1 MKSII
6 IRSVLWVGVILLAYF
21 GLYANITNEIHVRDV
36 MDIRKSQNI
45 QKLQDLAEIQIR
57 FKRDHG
63 FYAGSEDELLSYLNS
78 SVEVQNTDKADKILI
93 ADNKDLW
100 DKIREQIIEERKIT
114 KSDINAEAKKIYKE
128 AGGKWDRLSKKEEI
142 EQGYIKVTKYI
153 AKQLVFTEDYIKTR
167 SSKSYKLDLNDFSN
181 IKELNNKLSSF
192 SNFTS
197 SLNTNSKLIE
207 KLEVQSTFNNIKN
220 NKSNLFDGD
229 TSTSINKSSLE
240 SIIKN
245 HNKDIEEAK
254 KDIQSKKN
262 EQRIAKDSLSKINER
277 ISTYTTNIGSDKI
290 LKAKDKAKKK
300 QDKGKKIKGRTGKIF
315 TKISQLE
322 NKKKEFN
329 SIIAQSKEYIKNKEE
344 EIKSRKE
351 IINSL
356 DKNIQFLHDIKAMQK
371 EYNIRNKKE
380 SENFNN
386 LVSYMLNEEITIE
399 TRNKRSPKP
408 TPNLPEEWNNA
419 LEKAQLMAEEKLEK
433 GIKLE
438 IETRYEDA
446 GGEMRRLT
454 QEEAEERDL
463 ITISIVPVIDLV
475 FNESYLDQ
483 RSDYPLNLDSLF
495 YISNSKEKYSISNRI
510 STKYNITNRLIDT
523 LMSKNNFVK
532 FKDTLLAKKIR
543 EDFKAIEKKSYKELG
558 PLFEKFDKT
567 ANKEVQKFI
576 RRNYNRTGEEI
587 LDIDI
592 YLEVLGTSKS
602 QILNELIIK
611 NKKLNNLSKEIVE
624 TLTTHINSTEIFDQL
639 EMSEKYKIILLLE
652 EMSSDMEM
660 KETWNE
666 FTKYHTDTLNLGSI
680 LISRYG
686 FQYAM
691 TTTGNEFDV
700 ESGSRNKFFFEISTS
715 YDNIF
720 DGLDKENLTVRN
732 HDEKNKREDDGEISV
747 AKIAIGSLIEEI
759 SNGNWE

>member
-1 MKSII
+1 
-6 IRSVLWVGVILLAYF
+6 
-21 GLYANITNEIHVRDV
+21 
-36 MDIRKSQNI
+36 
-45 QKLQDLAEIQIR
+45 
-57 FKRDHG
+57 RDHG
-63 FYAGSEDELLSYLNS
+63 FYAGSEEELLSYLNS

-167 SSKSYKLDLNDFSN
+167 SSKSYKLDLNDLSN
-181 IKELNNKLSSF
+181 IKRLNNKLSSF

-197 SLNTNSKLIE
+197 SLNTSSKLIE
-207 KLEVQSTFNNIKN
+207 KLEIQSTFNNIKN
-220 NKSNLFDGD
+220 NKSALFDAD

-245 HNKDIEEAK
+245 HNKDIDDAQ

-290 LKAKDKAKKK
+290 LKAKDKAKKR

-329 SIIAQSKEYIKNKEE
+329 SIIIQSKEYIKNKEE

-356 DKNIQFLHDIKAMQK
+356 NKNIQFLHDIKAMQK

-380 SENFNN
+380 SENFND
-386 LVSYMLNEEITIE
+386 LVSYMLNEEITIT
-399 TRNKRSPKP
+399 TRLRRSPKP

-438 IETRYEDA
+438 IET
-446 GGEMRRLT
+446 
-454 QEEAEERDL
+454 
-463 ITISIVPVIDLV
+463 
-475 FNESYLDQ
+475 
-483 RSDYPLNLDSLF
+483 
-495 YISNSKEKYSISNRI
+495 
-510 STKYNITNRLIDT
+510 
-523 LMSKNNFVK
+523 
-532 FKDTLLAKKIR
+532 
-543 EDFKAIEKKSYKELG
+543 
-558 PLFEKFDKT
+558 
-567 ANKEVQKFI
+567 
-576 RRNYNRTGEEI
+576 
-587 LDIDI
+587 
-592 YLEVLGTSKS
+592 
-602 QILNELIIK
+602 
-611 NKKLNNLSKEIVE
+611 
-624 TLTTHINSTEIFDQL
+624 
-639 EMSEKYKIILLLE
+639 
-652 EMSSDMEM
+652 
-660 KETWNE
+660 
-666 FTKYHTDTLNLGSI
+666 
-680 LISRYG
+680 
-686 FQYAM
+686 
-691 TTTGNEFDV
+691 
-700 ESGSRNKFFFEISTS
+700 
-715 YDNIF
+715 
-720 DGLDKENLTVRN
+720 
-732 HDEKNKREDDGEISV
+732 
-747 AKIAIGSLIEEI
+747 
-759 SNGNWE
+759 